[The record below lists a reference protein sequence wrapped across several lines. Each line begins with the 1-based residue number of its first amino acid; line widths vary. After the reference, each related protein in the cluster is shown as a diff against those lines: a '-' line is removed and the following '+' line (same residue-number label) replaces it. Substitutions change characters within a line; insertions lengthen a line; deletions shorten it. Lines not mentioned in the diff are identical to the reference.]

1 MGRGGARFAFACAL
15 TFPRPSRSS
24 SEHSPPPRP
33 LYGLLRLYRSRP
45 GLCPLRLLL
54 ERLRRFSRLSAC
66 EQFSAEVI
74 ALPFGLFAP
83 PLLLGH
89 PFAQRGLCHFAAD
102 TFGVELILDSLSGF
116 CRLLWLRCGE
126 LAHGH
131 GLLHDDLV
139 FAAVLVPK
147 IGHFIPELRYEC
159 VTVRVYP
166 FVLPAVYP
174 SSSPCV
180 HVDIYTTIV
189 FLFMLQGSAS
199 HPFAHG
205 SLGHPERSSRF
216 LDGKTVYPSSIPCV
230 HSHILDH

>member
-1 MGRGGARFAFACAL
+1 MPL
-15 TFPRPSRSS
+15 SP
-24 SEHSPPPRP
+24 EHPTPPGP
-33 LYGLLRLYRSRP
+33 LCTLLCFYPVGP
-45 GLCPLRLLL
+45 GLCPRRLLPG
-54 ERLRRFSRLSAC
+54 RLRRFSCLSGR
-66 EQFSAEVI
+66 EQFSTQIV

-83 PLLLGH
+83 TLLFCHPL
-89 PFAQRGLCHFAAD
+89 AQRTLRHFAAG
-102 TFGVELILDSLSGF
+102 TFSVELILNSLSGF
-116 CRLLWLRCGE
+116 CRLLWLRCGQ

-147 IGHFIPELRYEC
+147 IGHFIPEQRYEC

-216 LDGKTVYPSSIPCV
+216 LDGETVYPSSIPCV